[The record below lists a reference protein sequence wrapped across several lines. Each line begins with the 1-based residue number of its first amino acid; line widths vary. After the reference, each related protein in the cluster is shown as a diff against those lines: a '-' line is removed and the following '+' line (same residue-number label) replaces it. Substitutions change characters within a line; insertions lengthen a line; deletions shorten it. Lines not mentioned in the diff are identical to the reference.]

1 SAATLS
7 GGERQLLVIA
17 RALMGGPRLLVLDE
31 PSSGL
36 APRAVEH
43 VAVALEQVRAGG
55 TAVLLCE
62 RGLVLP
68 RRLADRVLLFED
80 GRVVLAAPRVVAL
93 ADPRLG
99 AGYLA

>member
-1 SAATLS
+1 
-7 GGERQLLVIA
+7 V
-17 RALMGGPRLLVLDE
+17 
-31 PSSGL
+31 
-36 APRAVEH
+36 
-43 VAVALEQVRAGG
+43 GG

-68 RRLADRVLLFED
+68 RRSADRVLLLED
-80 GRVVLAAPRVVAL
+80 GRVVLAAVREAAL